1 MAAVDNGTAHL
12 WGVSGT
18 VSNAS
23 VQDFSI
29 DDEFANKATTE
40 NESGNVIER
49 RSDDITKTGSI
60 TLKIRSGYSIPAV
73 GTNINYDSVVY
84 EITKIGRVQKNKDF
98 RLVTLGIMTSEFVTL
113 S

>member
-12 WGVSGT
+12 FGIAGT
-18 VSNAS
+18 VSNAT
-23 VQDFSI
+23 VQDFQL
-29 DDEFANKATTE
+29 DDEFANKTTTE

-49 RSDDITKTGSI
+49 RNDDITKTGSI
-60 TLKIRSGYSIPAV
+60 TIKIRSGYSIPAV
-73 GTNINYDSVVY
+73 GTNLTYNSVLY
-84 EITKIGRVQKNKDF
+84 EITKVGRVEKNKDF